1 MVFSLSTSNLRP
13 RSACLWLRLAFT
25 LALGGGLVSPGH
37 AQTPPDAG
45 SVLRD
50 SRLPQVLAPQTRSD
64 TLPITAPPAVST
76 SASSP
81 APALADVRTKVT
93 QFDFVGNSAL
103 SQDTLRRAV
112 ANWTGRALSFGEL
125 IEAVDAVEARYKV
138 DGYFL
143 AQGSLPPQSIRDGA
157 VQIVVS
163 EGMLNEARLEGES
176 LVLSDVVYRYLD
188 VLPKGQ
194 ALRLAE
200 LERQILLINDLA
212 GMRSK
217 MDLQA
222 GDVPGSTDIII
233 AQALGPVVDG
243 RIDMDNHGSSATG
256 ENRLGLTVNANS
268 LFAAGERLTLNTT
281 TTADTQGLLAYS
293 LRGELPVGADGW
305 KLLATASRASY
316 TLGNAFQYLDASGS
330 ADGLRLALAYPVVRG
345 RTANLRLQ
353 IDADHNDLADHIRAS
368 QLELE
373 KRSQGLS
380 LTSSGDWINEAA
392 GRLGR
397 FDLVLRSGQL
407 TLESAAAAADA
418 APDGPETAG
427 GFSKALFSG
436 FVQQSLGGKLG
447 AYSQITLQAADK
459 NLDSSE
465 KFSVGGPS
473 SMPGYASGE
482 ASGDSGAQFK
492 VGLRWLA
499 FDNASLSAYY
509 DYAKLKIL
517 QNPLA
522 SATSSNERVLSNIGV
537 GADWSMGKGLVLS
550 TMIAWPGKPTNN
562 ASDDN
567 KPRGWISL
575 ASTW

>member
-1 MVFSLSTSNLRP
+1 MI
-13 RSACLWLRLAFT
+13 
-25 LALGGGLVSPGH
+25 LGNGLVALGH

-50 SRLPQVLAPQTRSD
+50 NRLPLILAPQTRSG
-64 TLPITAPPAVST
+64 TLPVTAPPAIST
-76 SASSP
+76 GARTP
-81 APALADVRTKVT
+81 AAALADVRVKVS

-103 SQDTLRRAV
+103 SQETLRHAV
-112 ANWTGRALSFGEL
+112 AGWTGRALSFGEL
-125 IEAVDAVEARYKV
+125 IEAVDAIEARYKA

-143 AQGSLPPQSIRDGA
+143 AQGSLPAQSIRDGA
-157 VQIVVS
+157 VQIAVS
-163 EGMLNEARLEGES
+163 EGKLNEARLEGES
-176 LVLSDVVYRYLD
+176 MVVAGVVYRYLD

-194 ALRLAE
+194 ALRLAD

-222 GDVPGSTDIII
+222 ADLPGSTDIII
-233 AQALGPVVDG
+233 AQALAPVWDG
-243 RIDMDNHGSSATG
+243 RVDIDNYGPSTTG
-256 ENRLGLTVNANS
+256 QNRFSLTVNANS

-281 TTADTQGLLAYS
+281 TTDTQGLQAYS
-293 LRGELPVGADGW
+293 VRGELPVGADGL

-330 ADGLRLALAYPVVRG
+330 ADGLRVGLAYPVVRS

-353 IDADHNDLADHIRAS
+353 IDADHNELADHIRAS
-368 QLELE
+368 QLDLE

-380 LTSSGDWINEAA
+380 LTSSGDWLNEAA

-407 TLESAAAAADA
+407 TLASAAAAADV
-418 APDGPETAG
+418 APNGPETAG
-427 GFSKALFSG
+427 GFSKASFTG
-436 FVQQSLGGKLG
+436 FMQQSFGGKLG
-447 AYSQITLQAADK
+447 AYSQISLQVASK

-465 KFSVGGPS
+465 KFIVGGPS

-482 ASGDSGAQFK
+482 ASGDSGAQLK
-492 VGLRWLA
+492 LGVRWLE
-499 FDNASLSAYY
+499 FNNASLSAYY
-509 DYAKLKIL
+509 DYATLKIL
-517 QNPLA
+517 QSPLA
-522 SATSSNERVLSNIGV
+522 SATSANERVLSNIGL
-537 GADWSMGKGLVLS
+537 GAEWSVGKGLVLS
-550 TMIAWPGKPTNN
+550 TMVAWPGKPTNN
-562 ASDDN
+562 ASDAN
-567 KPRGWISL
+567 KPRGWILL